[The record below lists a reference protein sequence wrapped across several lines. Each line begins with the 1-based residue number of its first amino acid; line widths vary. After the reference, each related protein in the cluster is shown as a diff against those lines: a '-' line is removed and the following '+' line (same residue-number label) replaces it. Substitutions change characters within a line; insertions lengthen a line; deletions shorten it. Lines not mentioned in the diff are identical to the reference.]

1 MIYCSRGRVLAC
13 TRSKAL
19 MMYTCHG
26 INAPYAIDDIGAGA
40 YDSKCIIISMNWI
53 RSTLIIFVI

>member
-1 MIYCSRGRVLAC
+1 MLAC

-26 INAPYAIDDIGAGA
+26 INAPYAIDDIDAGA
-40 YDSKCIIISMNWI
+40 YDRKCMIISMNRI
-53 RSTLIIFVI
+53 RSLLIIFVI

>member
-1 MIYCSRGRVLAC
+1 MIYRSRGGVLAC
-13 TRSKAL
+13 TRSKAP

-40 YDSKCIIISMNWI
+40 YDSKCMIISMNRI
-53 RSTLIIFVI
+53 RSPLIIFVI